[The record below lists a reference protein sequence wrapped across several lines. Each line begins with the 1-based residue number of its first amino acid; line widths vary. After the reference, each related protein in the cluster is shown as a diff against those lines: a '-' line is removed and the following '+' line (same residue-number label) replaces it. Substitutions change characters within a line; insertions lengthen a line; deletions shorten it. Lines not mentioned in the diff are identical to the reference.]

1 MKKRLLALLLVCGMI
16 LSLGVVGGFAAEEET
31 EAEEPAEEAAGEEP
45 AEEADGEEP
54 ELSDDL
60 YSFQVQIEGEVYEL
74 PMSYQDFIAAG
85 WKTDADEAEEI
96 EPNSYIYGIEA
107 KTGYLAIDIEVINL
121 GINMAPLSE
130 CMVGGI
136 SFDDGQYEDASY
148 AEIVFPGGLK
158 YGEATREDLE
168 AAYGAPYDEYEGS
181 DYVDLT
187 YRYDSY
193 QTWDFEI
200 DNESG
205 LVTEFEVENFVAD
218 DEANAAAAA
227 EVSSEPTEAVLA
239 YVAPTEMSDDPLD
252 YVFELAG
259 DLYQLPAPVSAFLAN
274 GWTLQQEGS
283 KAGSVV
289 MGYDYGYAT
298 LMKDGETLSVS
309 INNYD
314 PNAQVV
320 ENCFVTDI
328 TFYSSDDFGLK
339 LPYEITF
346 EMTGDELVA
355 ALDSIPKDILP
366 QYDVDDDSD
375 LATYYTIVDM
385 DDEYQGI
392 KIAVDKEDNTIS
404 WLEIEHE
411 PETLS

>member
-1 MKKRLLALLLVCGMI
+1 MKKRILALLLACGMV
-16 LSLGVVGGFAAEEET
+16 LSLGIVGGYAAEEET
-31 EAEEPAEEAAGEEP
+31 AAEEPAEEAAEAP
-45 AEEADGEEP
+45 AEEELT
-54 ELSDDL
+54 LSDDL
-60 YSFQVQIEGEVYEL
+60 YSFQVQIEGKVYAF
-74 PMSYQDFIAAG
+74 PMPYQDFVDAG
-85 WKTDADEAEEI
+85 WKIDMDEDAEVEAHQYGSISAKQQYLEI
-96 EPNSYIYGIEA
+96 DAY
-107 KTGYLAIDIEVINL
+107 VINL
-121 GINMAPLSE
+121 GINLAPLSE
-130 CMVGGI
+130 CMVGGV
-136 SFDDGQYEDASY
+136 SFDKYQFEDVPEV
-148 AEIVFPGGLK
+148 EILFPGGLK
-158 YGEATREDLE
+158 FGEATREDLE

-181 DYVDLT
+181 DYVELT

-193 QTWDFEI
+193 QEWEFTI
-200 DNESG
+200 DNETG
-205 LVTEFEVENFVAD
+205 VVNEFDMENFVE
-218 DEANAAAAA
+218 DEDAIAAAAA
-227 EVSSEPTEAVLA
+227 QVSSEPIEAVLA
-239 YVAPTEMSDDPLD
+239 YEAPEAMSDDPLD

-259 DLYQLPAPVSAFLAN
+259 DLYKLPAPVSAFIEN
-274 GWTLQQEGS
+274 GWTLKKEG
-283 KAGSVV
+283 GDTGVV
-289 MGYDYGYAT
+289 MGYDYDYAT
-298 LMKDGETLSVS
+298 LMKDGEDMSVS

-392 KIAVDKEDNTIS
+392 KIAVDKDDNTIS

-411 PETLS
+411 PDSLS

>member
-1 MKKRLLALLLVCGMI
+1 MKRTLLALLLVCGMV
-16 LSLGVVGGFAAEEET
+16 LSLGIVGAYAAEEET
-31 EAEEPAEEAAGEEP
+31 ETDAPAEETAAEEP
-45 AEEADGEEP
+45 AEEADGEEAG
-54 ELSDDL
+54 LSDDL
-60 YSFQVQIEGEVYEL
+60 YSFQVQIEDQVYTL
-74 PMSYQDFIAAG
+74 PMSYQDFLAAG
-85 WKTDADEAEEI
+85 WKTDADGDETV
-96 EPNSYIYGIEA
+96 EPNSYIWGIEA
-107 KTGYLAIDIEVINL
+107 KINYLAIDIEVINL
-121 GINMAPLSE
+121 GINTAPLSE

-136 SFDDGQYEDASY
+136 SFDEDQFEDAPY
-148 AEIVFPGGLK
+148 VQILFPGGLK

-200 DNESG
+200 DSESG
-205 LVTEFEVENFVAD
+205 LVTEFEIENFVED
-218 DEANAAAAA
+218 EEANAAAAA
-227 EVSSEPTEAVLA
+227 QVSSDPTEAVLA
-239 YVAPTEMSDDPLD
+239 YVAPTEMSDNPLD

-259 DLYQLPAPVSAFLAN
+259 DLYQLPAPVSAFIDN

-283 KAGSVV
+283 EAGSVV
-289 MGYDYGYAT
+289 LGLNYGYAT
-298 LMKDGETLSVS
+298 LMKDGDTLSVS

-328 TFYSSDDFGLK
+328 TFYSSRTFGLK
-339 LPYEITF
+339 LPYDISF
-346 EMTGDELVA
+346 DMTGDELVA

-366 QYDVDDDSD
+366 KYDVDDDSD

>member
-1 MKKRLLALLLVCGMI
+1 MRHDPVPRRR
-16 LSLGVVGGFAAEEET
+16 GGFAAEEET

-45 AEEADGEEP
+45 EEEADGEEP

-136 SFDDGQYEDASY
+136 FFDDGQYEDASY